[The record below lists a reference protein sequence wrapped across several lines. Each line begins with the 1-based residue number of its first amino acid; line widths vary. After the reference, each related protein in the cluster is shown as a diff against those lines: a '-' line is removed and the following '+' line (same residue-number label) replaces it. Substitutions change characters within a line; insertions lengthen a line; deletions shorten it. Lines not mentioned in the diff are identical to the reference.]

1 MYTNKNCEARQCPEK
16 LLESSGELYDGMVD
30 AVATWPEEM
39 RDQILVH
46 VMCLYAVALK
56 AAERDPSKGHL
67 LIKYISGALESY
79 GININKN

>member
-1 MYTNKNCEARQCPEK
+1 MYSNKNCESCQCPEQ
-16 LLESSGELYDGMVD
+16 LLESSGKLYNGMVD

-39 RDQILVH
+39 RKQVLVH
-46 VMCLYAVALK
+46 IMCLYAVALK

-67 LIKYISGALESY
+67 LIKYISGVLESY